1 MGFGTYHSGI
11 EVNGTE
17 YSFSQGGIFPST
29 PKDVPGLNLRETVLV
44 GYTNLLSRE
53 INDILSDMRSDYPG
67 NSYHVVLK
75 YDLYNYII
83 LEIVTFFLMI
93 LPLG

>member
-29 PKDVPGLNLRETVLV
+29 PKDVPGLNLRDTILV
-44 GYTNLLSRE
+44 GYTNCLSR
-53 INDILSDMRSDYPG
+53 DIDSILADMRSDYPG
-67 NSYHVVLK
+67 GSYHVVLK
-75 YDLYNYII
+75 Y
-83 LEIVTFFLMI
+83 FLLI
-93 LPLG
+93 